1 MPSRDV
7 WWSRWCKCINISER
21 RILPYYAS
29 GQCRV
34 VTFVGGFLRSGS
46 LQDAFLSQGIVH
58 TVIRA
63 VMGFEGLTVKKNIFT
78 QQTAE
83 IRWILLNCVDGT
95 IRPINTALVK
105 VFFLCSVLISRSQ
118 RLLTAPSVNLY
129 PLFFTR
135 DFIARILG
143 PFLFFKSNVL
153 SYNATTNTV
162 SHKART

>member
-1 MPSRDV
+1 MPSRDI

-29 GQCRV
+29 GQCWV
-34 VTFVGGFLRSGS
+34 VTFVGGFLWSGS
-46 LQDAFLSQGIVH
+46 LQDAFLSQGNVR

-63 VMGFEGLTVKKNIFT
+63 VMDLEGLTVKKNVFT

-95 IRPINTALVK
+95 IWPINTALVK
-105 VFFLCSVLISRSQ
+105 LFFLCWVLISRSH
-118 RLLTAPSVNLY
+118 RLLAVPLVNLY
-129 PLFFTR
+129 SLFYEGCHCM
-135 DFIARILG
+135 DIG
-143 PFLFFKSNVL
+143 PVFVFKSNVI

>member
-7 WWSRWCKCINISER
+7 WWSRWCKCINISEK

-34 VTFVGGFLRSGS
+34 VVTFLRSGS
-46 LQDAFLSQGIVH
+46 LQDDFLSQGIVR
-58 TVIRA
+58 TAIRA
-63 VMGFEGLTVKKNIFT
+63 VMDLEGLTVKKNVFT

-105 VFFLCSVLISRSQ
+105 LYFLCWVLISRSH
-118 RLLTAPSVNLY
+118 RLLTVPLVNLY
-129 PLFFTR
+129 SLFSR
-135 DFIARILG
+135 GMSLHGYWARFC
-143 PFLFFKSNVL
+143 FLRLVF
-153 SYNATTNTV
+153 
-162 SHKART
+162 